1 MRSVVGRRMAVPRVR
16 MSMTAGYAGVAC
28 RWRHGDDQCRELRAC
43 GPRDGLD
50 AEMERD
56 PRWPV
61 CPGARCRELAPRRA
75 IPAPCARTCQAW
87 ERSNSGLQHGRLPQ
101 HVARS
106 VACGTLAGRPLARQG
121 RRRFASGCS
130 YHAAASGSF
139 YQQTK
144 PPSTRRLTPV
154 QNVDAWLARKT
165 AGPIISSTVAI
176 RPRGGVTPIGMATP
190 L

>member
-1 MRSVVGRRMAVPRVR
+1 MPACRPRCPAPIQQCIRAAGPAGQGRAAPAGFSRDAA
-16 MSMTAGYAGVAC
+16 AGYTYTLSLVGNPRADLPSGERPCLCSFRPHVHRFHAA
-28 RWRHGDDQCRELRAC
+28 RNAKDRSELRTPA
-43 GPRDGLD
+43 
-50 AEMERD
+50 
-56 PRWPV
+56 WTV
-61 CPGARCRELAPRRA
+61 APA
-75 IPAPCARTCQAW
+75 LT
-87 ERSNSGLQHGRLPQ
+87 L
-101 HVARS
+101 S

-130 YHAAASGSF
+130 SHAAASGSF

>member
-1 MRSVVGRRMAVPRVR
+1 MPPSSCMRCSTLLNTQHTPQAQRVTGCAAPRSGSALTRRWDMNTRSPSVGIRRADLPSGERPCLCSFRPHVHRFHAAR
-16 MSMTAGYAGVAC
+16 KAKDRS
-28 RWRHGDDQCRELRAC
+28 ELRTPAWTVA
-43 GPRDGLD
+43 P
-50 AEMERD
+50 A
-56 PRWPV
+56 
-61 CPGARCRELAPRRA
+61 LA
-75 IPAPCARTCQAW
+75 
-87 ERSNSGLQHGRLPQ
+87 L
-101 HVARS
+101 S

-130 YHAAASGSF
+130 SHAAASGSF

>member
-1 MRSVVGRRMAVPRVR
+1 MNTCRRPSA
-16 MSMTAGYAGVAC
+16 AQAAC
-28 RWRHGDDQCRELRAC
+28 WIVKAAPLR
-43 GPRDGLD
+43 
-50 AEMERD
+50 
-56 PRWPV
+56 
-61 CPGARCRELAPRRA
+61 
-75 IPAPCARTCQAW
+75 
-87 ERSNSGLQHGRLPQ
+87 
-101 HVARS
+101 
-106 VACGTLAGRPLARQG
+106 
-121 RRRFASGCS
+121 FGCS